1 MNNLCHS
8 LELTGGDY
16 FDITCLYQQLV
27 YWKKIAVQGGIS
39 LKTI

>member
-1 MNNLCHS
+1 MSFLRANR
-8 LELTGGDY
+8 GDY